1 MKNWKVI
8 LLAALVLMWIVDA
21 KPWRDDSDQERTVA
35 TAGES
40 RSKTEE
46 RQEQEQEAT
55 YVCPRCNGSKEC
67 RVCDGKGT
75 YYNSITGETKDC
87 AVCKRNP
94 GACQTCDGAGVI
106 SESTYLEVMGNESKR
121 AAKREAEPTAPPY
134 EEVVFCT
141 ACSSTG
147 ICKIC
152 GGSGYYRSQYDM
164 SSVYPCSA
172 CTNGTPEEVGKCH
185 ICGGDGILYN

>member
-1 MKNWKVI
+1 
-8 LLAALVLMWIVDA
+8 MWIVDA
-21 KPWRDDSDQERTVA
+21 KPWRDDSDKERTVA
-35 TAGES
+35 TAGRAVLKQKRGRN
-40 RSKTEE
+40 RSK
-46 RQEQEQEAT
+46 RPLMYA
-55 YVCPRCNGSKEC
+55 PRCNGSKEC

-172 CTNGTPEEVGKCH
+172 CTNGHSGGGGKMPY
-185 ICGGDGILYN
+185 LRRRWYPL